1 MQLKKPTKRGASFSG
16 NQISSLLPL
25 TPPLT
30 DEFQGKTSKKKTLQN
45 MENLF
50 FVKKPNFSIFLKLSK
65 IGKIY
70 LNSLEFYSFLARKFK
85 YFLVNQDEY

>member
-16 NQISSLLPL
+16 NQISSLLPV

-30 DEFQGKTSKKKTLQN
+30 DEFQGKTSKKKKTLQN
-45 MENLF
+45 MEHLF
-50 FVKKPNFSIFLKLSK
+50 FVKNPNFSIFLKLSK

-70 LNSLEFYSFLARKFK
+70 LKDIKMNSLEL
-85 YFLVNQDEY
+85 

>member
-1 MQLKKPTKRGASFSG
+1 
-16 NQISSLLPL
+16 
-25 TPPLT
+25 
-30 DEFQGKTSKKKTLQN
+30 

-65 IGKIY
+65 IGKIQ
-70 LNSLEFYSFLARKFK
+70 LKDIKMNSLEFYSFLARKFK